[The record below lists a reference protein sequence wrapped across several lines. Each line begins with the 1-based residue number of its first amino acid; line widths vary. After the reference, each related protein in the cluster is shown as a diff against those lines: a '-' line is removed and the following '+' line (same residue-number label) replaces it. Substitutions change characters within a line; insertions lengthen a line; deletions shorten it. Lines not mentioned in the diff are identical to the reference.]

1 MSVQRFKTSH
11 RRERHGD
18 TGTRRHGDWVML
30 VAASPRLPFAASLS
44 RVSASAFLAFILVLA
59 LSLTGCKTSGK
70 AAEQKPSMARC
81 MEELNGFPVMAAVL
95 KSRNRENETT
105 SRPLEGMEIA
115 LTINGMVRSQG
126 EPENGEDNWCEAEN
140 NPENFDKIVSALKQN
155 RMPPVVAFVAGNHL
169 DHALAEKWTASEN
182 ILGNMTYSRK
192 KARKRAA
199 QDYID
204 DIDRNAAL
212 IAGYGQSKGRH
223 DYFRFPSLKPN
234 RDPQTREQVRA
245 YLKKHNYLEVS
256 ATIDAQDNRF
266 SQLSCAAAARGDQ
279 TCVNLI
285 KAHFKTLLL
294 DKTVKARRAAKKM
307 ADRDVKH
314 ILMVGATQFICDN
327 LSELLAWYHSL
338 GVRFITLEEALRD
351 PFHTTL
357 DEKGRLAGRVIIGK
371 VKRQQLSRSHTE
383 EH

>member
-1 MSVQRFKTSH
+1 MKLRKSQTFH
-11 RRERHGD
+11 RRD
-18 TGTRRHGDWVML
+18 TENTEGAQRIRFSLRNLCVCAVSLLFFVL
-30 VAASPRLPFAASLS
+30 VF
-44 RVSASAFLAFILVLA
+44 A
-59 LSLTGCKTSGK
+59 LSMAGCKTSGK
-70 AAEQKPSMARC
+70 AAEQKPAMAQC
-81 MEELNGFPVMAAVL
+81 MDELNDFPVMAAVL
-95 KSRNRENETT
+95 KSRNKEHETT
-105 SRPLEGMEIA
+105 GRPLEGMEIA

-126 EPENGEDNWCEAEN
+126 EPENGEDNWCETEN
-140 NPENFDKIVSALKQN
+140 NPENFDKLVNALKQN
-155 RMPPVVAFVAGNHL
+155 QMPPVVAFVSGNHL
-169 DHALAEKWTASEN
+169 DHALAVKWTGSGN

-192 KARKRAA
+192 KARKKDAENF
-199 QDYID
+199 IG
-204 DIDRNAAL
+204 DIARNAEV
-212 IAGYGQSKGRH
+212 IEEFGQIKGRH
-223 DYFRFPSLKPN
+223 NYFRFPFLKPN
-234 RDPQTREQVRA
+234 RVPQTRDQVRA

-279 TCVNLI
+279 ICINLI
-285 KAHFKTLLL
+285 KQHFKTLLL

-314 ILMVGATQFICDN
+314 ILMIGATQFTCDN
-327 LSELLAWYHSL
+327 LAEILAWYHSL

-371 VKRQQLSRSHTE
+371 VKRQQLSRSHAE

>member
-1 MSVQRFKTSH
+1 MRVKRSKTSH
-11 RRERHGD
+11 RRD
-18 TGTRRHGDWVML
+18 TENTEGAQRKPYSALRNRRVRSTSSAICVL
-30 VAASPRLPFAASLS
+30 C
-44 RVSASAFLAFILVLA
+44 VSAVNLLFFVLVLA
-59 LSLTGCKTSGK
+59 LSLAGCKMSGK
-70 AAEQKPSMARC
+70 AAEQKPAMAQC
-81 MEELNGFPVMAAVL
+81 MEELNDFPVMEAVL
-95 KSRNRENETT
+95 KSRNKENETT
-105 SRPLEGMEIA
+105 GRPLEGMEIA

-126 EPENGEDNWCEAEN
+126 EPENGEDNWCETEN
-140 NPENFDKIVSALKQN
+140 NPENFDKLVNALKQN
-155 RMPPVVAFVAGNHL
+155 HMPPVIAFVSGNHL
-169 DHALAEKWTASEN
+169 DHALAEKWAGSGN

-199 QDYID
+199 GDYID
-204 DIDRNAAL
+204 DIARNAAV
-212 IAGYGQSKGRH
+212 IGEYDQVKIKH
-223 DYFRFPSLKPN
+223 NYFRFPFLKPN

-245 YLKKHNYLEVS
+245 YLKKHNFLEVS

-266 SQLSCAAAARGDQ
+266 SQLSCAAAARKDQ

-314 ILMVGATQFICDN
+314 ILMIGATQFTCDN
-327 LSELLAWYHSL
+327 LAEILAWYHSL

-351 PFHTTL
+351 PFHTTI
-357 DEKGRLAGRVIIGK
+357 DEKGKLAGRVIIGK
-371 VKRQQLSRSHTE
+371 VKRQQLSRSHPE